1 MAAHS
6 YRGVAQTGGR
16 SWDGGLQVYNNPI
29 PRWWLGLL
37 IVAAVFALGYWLL
50 YPSWPL
56 PGRHYRGI
64 LEVEL
69 EGARG
74 SREVVDWSTAAELQ
88 AWRDRDRVNA
98 RQQRLATAVA
108 RSDYPMLSGDQNMRN
123 YLLGVARVPYLDQC
137 AVCHGV
143 DGRGAEGDVPAADLV
158 AGDWR
163 KDAGFAEIEQ
173 RVRAFARGAHGDVK
187 GAAPAAP
194 SGEEAAGGEATGRF
208 SDLQIRALT
217 VYVHQLG
224 RRPD

>member
-1 MAAHS
+1 MAAQS

-37 IVAAVFALGYWLL
+37 TAAAMFALGYWLL

-56 PGRHYRGI
+56 PGGHYRGL

-88 AWRDRDRVNA
+88 AWRERDRVNA

-108 RSDYPMLSGDQNMRN
+108 RSDYPMLSGDQNMRS

-143 DGRGAEGDVPAADLV
+143 DGGGAEALAVASLV
-158 AGDWR
+158 TGGWR
-163 KDAGFAEIEQ
+163 KDAGFVEIEQ
-173 RVRAFARGAHGDVK
+173 RVKAFSRGAHGDAEGISRAVSGVE
-187 GAAPAAP
+187 GAAR
-194 SGEEAAGGEATGRF
+194 GEATGRL
-208 SDLQIRALT
+208 SDLQVRALT

-224 RRPD
+224 HKPD